1 MTTSAAPAF
10 SFPRVTPTD
19 PEGRFLKLPTGGVYI
34 IEEGPEDG
42 PVVLMVHGI
51 PGNSRDFRY
60 LGPALAAEGLRAVR
74 IDMPG
79 FGKTPWS
86 VFPHPKAKNRAAFL
100 VRVLDALN
108 AKQGALVG
116 HSFGG
121 TLALTGAALFP
132 DRVWAL
138 GLVNAPGLHRHRG
151 LGYLPPTFVRLASRG
166 FMLPGVGEVLAMAMR
181 EAYRKL
187 KFKNVDDIT
196 DAEFEQHAKLVG
208 HLDFKVQ
215 RFAARSV
222 EAPTLLYS
230 SRKDPLIEAEIPHH
244 LAEAI
249 GRAGNTQVQH
259 LQVEA
264 GGHYLQRDAAA
275 RIARD
280 LARVAK
286 QI

>member
-1 MTTSAAPAF
+1 MTSAAPAF

-19 PEGRFLKLPTGGVYI
+19 PDGRSLSLPTGNLHI
-34 IEEGPEDG
+34 IEEGPANG
-42 PVVLMVHGI
+42 PVVLLVHGI

-74 IDMPG
+74 LDMPG

-86 VFPHPKAKNRAAFL
+86 VFPHPKAKNRGAFL
-100 VRVLDALN
+100 MRVLDALG
-108 AKQGALVG
+108 AKRGALVG

-132 DRVWAL
+132 ERVWAL

-151 LGYLPPTFVRLASRG
+151 LGYLPPRFVRLAARG
-166 FMLPGVGEVLAMAMR
+166 FVVPGVGEVLAMAMR

-187 KFKNVDDIT
+187 KFKDVDDIT
-196 DAEFEQHAKLVG
+196 DAEFDQHASLVG
-208 HLDFKVQ
+208 HLDFKLQ
-215 RFAARSV
+215 RWAARSV
-222 EAPTLLYS
+222 EAPTFLYS
-230 SRKDPLIEAEIPHH
+230 SNKDPLIESEIPHH

-249 GRAGNTQVQH
+249 GRAGKTQVHH
-259 LQVEA
+259 LQVET

-286 QI
+286 RA